1 MVVQRPGSMEIE
13 LVSSSNQGVIV
24 YVSDNC
30 TEEYDLEQTLLPSI
44 NRELVEPSLRVPEEP
59 GLPLRKRRAA
69 ESIQP
74 KCYGWSDVLSLA
86 YEGLVSIYITVLCN
100 LYIATRCW
108 F

>member
-1 MVVQRPGSMEIE
+1 MEIE
-13 LVSSSNQGVIV
+13 LVGSSNQGVIV

-30 TEEYDLEQTLLPSI
+30 TGEYDLEQTLLLST
-44 NRELVEPSLRVPEEP
+44 SAGEP
-59 GLPLRKRRAA
+59 GEPGQLTRKRRSA